1 MKVQD
6 ILETVIYANDLEAA
20 EEFYTNILGL
30 TFVAGD
36 EGKFVYLRCS
46 NRMFLIFNPE
56 ATASQSHLPPHGA
69 QGDQHV
75 AFAVP
80 AAELNQWQKHLES
93 KGVQIERDVH
103 WENGS
108 RSLYFRDPAK
118 NSVELASPLIWNLP
132 DVAGNSVQSLGDL
145 FPLFACLGLGW

>member
-6 ILETVIYANDLEAA
+6 ILETVIYAYNLQAA
-20 EEFYTNILGL
+20 EEFYTTILGL
-30 TFVAGD
+30 TFVARD
-36 EGKFVYLRCS
+36 EGKFVFLRCG

-56 ATASQSHLPPHGA
+56 ATASQNHLPPHGTHG
-69 QGDQHV
+69 QQHV

-80 AAELNQWQKHLES
+80 AAELSQWQQHLEDN
-93 KGVQIERDVH
+93 GVLIERDVH
-103 WENGS
+103 WENGK

-132 DVAGNSVQSLGDL
+132 DVAAADAS
-145 FPLFACLGLGW
+145 